1 MVDGSVSTTADDRVF
16 KAVSDT
22 ELTELSDTGFDEEK
36 QMQELIQHNLE
47 GVFGLEFLETEF
59 KVDDGV
65 YWLDTVA
72 FDRKADTFVI
82 IEYKN
87 TPNTGVLDQA
97 KAYLNYMKDRKDALT
112 LTYAEKM
119 GHHRNKTE
127 FNWKAAYAIIVA
139 PEFSKNQIGSA
150 KDAKDLELYRIKRYD
165 DGIIIM
171 RRAGGAHESV
181 PASPKA
187 GNGREPGRDVDA
199 AEKDYLDEK
208 GASDATRTVW
218 RKLKERIQSEL
229 VDTRFGMPWYGGAF
243 YLPNR
248 RVVCWIE
255 VKSDRVELFCDTKKD
270 QEIQTDD
277 FFKYHKTWKDGT
289 MIYRACVDTVGHI
302 ENAARVVH
310 TIYDLKSK

>member
-1 MVDGSVSTTADDRVF
+1 MVDGGGSMATYDRVF
-16 KAVSDT
+16 KAASDT
-22 ELTELSDTGFDEEK
+22 ELTELSYTGFDEEK
-36 QMQELIQHNLE
+36 PMQELIQHNLDKM
-47 GVFGLEFLETEF
+47 FGLEFLESEF

-72 FDRKADTFVI
+72 FDRKANTFVI
-82 IEYKN
+82 IEYKKK
-87 TPNTGVLDQA
+87 PDTGVLDQA

-112 LTYAEKM
+112 LKYNEVM
-119 GHHRNKTE
+119 GGQHNKTE
-127 FNWKAAYAIIVA
+127 FDWKATYAIIVA
-139 PEFSKNQIGSA
+139 PEFSKYQIGSA
-150 KDAKDLELYRIKRYD
+150 KDAKDLELYKIKRYD

-171 RRAGGAHESV
+171 RRAGGAHERM
-181 PASPKA
+181 PASPPA
-187 GNGREPGRDVDA
+187 GNGRESVRDVDA

-218 RKLKERIQSEL
+218 RKLKGRIQSEL

-255 VKSDRVELFCDTKKD
+255 VKSDRVELLCDTKKD

-289 MIYRACVDTVGHI
+289 RIYRACVDTEAYI
-302 ENAARVVH
+302 ENAARIVH